1 MTNDHAG
8 GRRVLAHPGS
18 HVRRVL
24 LAAGGESLRLAVS
37 RLHIGSEWTRSTVSD
52 EEGAVWF
59 LRRFL
64 AEKEGRTPF
73 LVVDTSLPPR
83 GGVDLCRFVRS
94 QEKLRALPLL
104 MVSENPDPDLCIRSL
119 EAGADDFL
127 RLPASPRELLS
138 RIGVILRRSEI
149 KAVRHKS
156 FSFERAEFDGLVV
169 NVPRH
174 EVLLNGRYIPLS
186 YKEFVILGLLVGHS
200 DRALPYEEIL
210 SLVWGEGAEAGRET
224 LKVHV
229 HSLRKKLGEGPVIES
244 VRGYGYRIR
253 THQS

>member
-1 MTNDHAG
+1 MNDHSS
-8 GRRVLAHPGS
+8 RLRVLAQPGR

-24 LAAGGESLRLAVS
+24 LAAGGESLHLAVS

-52 EEGAVWF
+52 REEAVWF
-59 LRRFL
+59 LRRSMS
-64 AEKEGRTPF
+64 EEDGRIPF
-73 LVVDTSLPPR
+73 LVVDSALPPG

-94 QEKLRALPLL
+94 QEKLRFLPVL
-104 MVSENPDPDLCIRSL
+104 MVSENPDPDLCITSL

-127 RLPASPRELLS
+127 RLPASPREFLS
-138 RIGVILRRSEI
+138 RIGAILRRAENKTI
-149 KAVRHKS
+149 RHKT
-156 FSFERAEFDGLVV
+156 FSFDKAEFDGLVV
-169 NVPRH
+169 NVARH
-174 EVLLNGRYIPLS
+174 EVLLNGRHIPLS
-186 YKEFVILGLLVGHS
+186 YKEFVILGVLVGHS

-210 SLVWGEGAEAGRET
+210 SLVWGEGSEAGRET

-253 THQS
+253 TQHS